1 MASGLKTLH
10 GIDAA
15 IRQARGA
22 VSKASKLPQRV
33 NEALADLQ
41 RRQAQAYDDIAAS
54 RLDLIAEGEGGA
66 LGYVDRQAEKF
77 LAQHEAAE
85 KIAQDETQA
94 KAQALEALEDKRR
107 AQEKLVVKAVDAYDK
122 AVAAT
127 EMRLLKEDDYILL
140 ADNVQRAENIMQR
153 ASEKLMLAKQDEK
166 EKGAPF
172 LADPFFNYLQKRGFG
187 TRDAKGWALTKLLD
201 KWVARKINYAEQ
213 ASLYRRL
220 TDIPKRLA
228 HHITRLE
235 KDVVNAQ
242 DALQI
247 YEAKAL
253 EDDGVRAKQEASK
266 AAQDVLER
274 LDAEIN
280 AAEGLY
286 QEALNRQ
293 IALNKGEQGPY
304 REAVK
309 VIASALERKDVPS
322 LHRIAAQTTGQEDDD
337 AVAVLRELSSDIRD
351 LERDREDAKRVLSQY
366 QRSLKDLEK
375 VRRRFKTNRYDA
387 PSSIFGGEDL
397 IGAMLGQVLSGLLTG
412 DDFWRQLQ
420 RVQRTVR
427 RHSDVDFG
435 GIDWEDGFRLPRS
448 SGRRGHGGR
457 WGGGSSSGRPRR
469 RTSLP
474 RRPRRSLPRSRK
486 SGGFR
491 TSGRSGGRFKTG
503 GGF

>member
-10 GIDAA
+10 GIDTA

-22 VSKASKLPQRV
+22 VSEAAKLPQRA
-33 NEALADLQ
+33 NEALAKLQ
-41 RRQAQAYDDIAAS
+41 RKQAQAYEKIAAS
-54 RLDLIAEGEGGA
+54 RLGLIEDGEGGA
-66 LGYVDRQAEKF
+66 LGYVDRQAEKL
-77 LAQHEAAE
+77 LAQHEAEE

-107 AQEKLVVKAVDAYDK
+107 EQEKLVVKAVDIYDK

-127 EMRLLKEDDYILL
+127 EIRLMKEEDYIAL
-140 ADNVQRAENIMQR
+140 ADNVQRAENITER
-153 ASEKLMLAKQDEK
+153 ANEKLTLAKQDEI

-172 LADPFFNYLQKRGFG
+172 LADPLFNYLQSRGFG
-187 TRDAKGWALTKLLD
+187 TREAKGWGLTKLLD

-228 HHITRLE
+228 NHMMRLE

-242 DALQI
+242 AALQI

-253 EDDGVRAKQEASK
+253 EDDGVRAKQDASK
-266 AAQDVLER
+266 AAQGE
-274 LDAEIN
+274 LDALDAKID
-280 AAEGLY
+280 AAEALY
-286 QEALNRQ
+286 QEVLNRQ
-293 IALNKGEQGPY
+293 IALNKGEGGPY

-309 VIASALERKDVPS
+309 LMAAALERKDAPS
-322 LHRIAAQTTGQEDDD
+322 LNRLAAQTRGQEDDD
-337 AVAVLRELSSDIRD
+337 AVAALREISNDLRD

-387 PSSIFGGEDL
+387 PSSIFGREDL

-420 RVQRTVR
+420 RAQRTIR

-448 SGRRGHGGR
+448 SGRSGRAGG
-457 WGGGSSSGRPRR
+457 WGGGSNSGRPRR

-474 RRPRRSLPRSRK
+474 RRPRRSLPRSRG
-486 SGGFR
+486 GGFR